1 MRSKR
6 NITWSNVI
14 GKSWMLDVG
23 CCTNGEWIDGGG
35 GRHPIAIGC
44 DEGSNLGPFG
54 VGLPQGGKGWMLD
67 VGC

>member
-1 MRSKR
+1 
-6 NITWSNVI
+6 
-14 GKSWMLDVG
+14 MLDVG